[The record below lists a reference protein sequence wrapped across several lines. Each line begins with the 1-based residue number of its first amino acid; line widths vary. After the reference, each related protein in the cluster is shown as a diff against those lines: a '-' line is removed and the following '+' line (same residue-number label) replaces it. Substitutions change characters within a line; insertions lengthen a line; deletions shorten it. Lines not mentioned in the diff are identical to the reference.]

1 MNHRGNGIHWLMATT
16 CCLLVPASCLAESRT
31 AEAVL
36 AKYRANQDRLRQLHL
51 QVTVTREWTQAFRD
65 DKKRQADQFEL
76 ILQKIES
83 GEITADSFGPEV
95 KAAGYTLETLIA
107 SMREQLET
115 GRILANNTSIRQFA
129 EIFIDGE
136 SYQVRTPAGSLGDDK
151 PDWEFPT
158 APVTAETL
166 VSDYKDVRIYSRSTA
181 LQPPARVWCGASDAG
196 VPEHALVMAGHLSDA
211 QHQELPPLTDR
222 LQPHWDHRHPID
234 AFFSAP
240 PDRYRVVGE
249 ETVEGRLLTIVDAL
263 VPHPVPYSSMDAD
276 GQVKDTPRVDYYR
289 AWLDLQRGAIP
300 MKLKQ
305 WYGKE
310 GMDFDATAA
319 TPPIMALTATEVQE
333 LPDGGFYP
341 SVTVREDFRQQPT
354 TDGEEVSYAVHERLT
369 WKCSL
374 VEAWLPPAPSF
385 FTLDFPKGQ
394 TFYDK
399 DAKKV
404 IGALDQSP
412 PVRRGEPA
420 PPLTVARWLDG
431 KGRSLEDFRGRVVV
445 VDFWGLWCG
454 ACRNGVPSLKEIQ
467 TRYRDQPVTFIAIHT
482 AEADAD
488 ALAQRIEKYA
498 AGEDWQFLHAIDS
511 GMMSENSATSRA
523 YGVDGFPTEVVIGP
537 NGVIAFNSDVP
548 PEGFEAIVGKTCD
561 EVTPEEMKRAEAY
574 MKEQFAAAGVP
585 YPGSD
590 EAAGATEVELVNRVH
605 TFMLSREIDSAL
617 EAAKP

>member
-1 MNHRGNGIHWLMATT
+1 MNRRGNGICWLVAIT
-16 CCLLVPASCLAESRT
+16 CCMLVPASCLAEPLT

-36 AKYRANQDRLRQLHL
+36 AEYRVNQARLRQLHL
-51 QVTVTREWTQAFRD
+51 QVSVTQEWTQAFRD
-65 DKKRQADQFEL
+65 DKKHQVDQCEL

-83 GEITADSFGPEV
+83 GEVTADSLGAEA
-95 KAAGYTLETLIA
+95 KAAGITLEYLTL
-107 SMREQLET
+107 SMRSQLESSQA
-115 GRILANNTSIRQFA
+115 LADNDSIRQFV

-136 SYQVRTPAGSLGDDK
+136 NYQVRTPARSTSDDQ
-151 PDWEFPT
+151 PDWTFPT
-158 APVTAETL
+158 AAVTAETL
-166 VSDYKDVRIYSRSTA
+166 VSDYKDVRIYSRSIA

-196 VPEHALVMAGHLSDA
+196 VPNHALVMDGHLSDA
-211 QHQELPPLTDR
+211 EHQQLPPMTDR
-222 LQPHWDHRHPID
+222 LHPPWDQRHPID
-234 AFFSAP
+234 TFFSAP
-240 PDRYRVVGE
+240 PERYRVVGE
-249 ETVEGRLLTIVDAL
+249 ETVDGRLLTIVDAL
-263 VPHPVPYSSMDAD
+263 VPHPVPYSSMEAD
-276 GQVKDTPRVDYYR
+276 GQVKTTPRVDYYR

-305 WYGKE
+305 WYGQE
-310 GMDFDATAA
+310 GMDFEATAA
-319 TPPIMALTATEVQE
+319 TPPIMVLTAAEVQD

-341 SVTVREDFRQQPT
+341 SVTVREDFQQQPT

-374 VEAWLPPAPSF
+374 VETRVAQAQSF
-385 FTLDFPKGQ
+385 FALDFPQGQ
-394 TFYDK
+394 TFYDM
-399 DAKKV
+399 DSKKV
-404 IGALDQSP
+404 IGALDPSS

-431 KGRSLEDFRGRVVV
+431 KSRSLEDFRGRVVV
-445 VDFWGLWCG
+445 VDFWGLWCS

-467 TRYRDQPVTFIAIHT
+467 ARYRDQPVTFIAIHT

-511 GMMSENSATSRA
+511 GTRSENSATSHA
-523 YGVDGFPTEVVIGP
+523 YGVAGFPTEVVIGP
-537 NGVIAFNSDVP
+537 DGVVAFNSSIPSASLED
-548 PEGFEAIVGKTCD
+548 IVGKACD
-561 EVTPEEMKRAEAY
+561 EMTPEDMKRFETY

-590 EAAGATEVELVNRVH
+590 EAAGADEAELVNRVH

-617 EAAKP
+617 EAANP